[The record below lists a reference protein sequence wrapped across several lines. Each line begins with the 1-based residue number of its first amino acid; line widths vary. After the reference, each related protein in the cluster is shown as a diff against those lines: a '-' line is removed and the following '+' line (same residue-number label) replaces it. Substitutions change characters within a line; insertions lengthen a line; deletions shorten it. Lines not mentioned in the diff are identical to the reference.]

1 MTLKVNLEYALRH
14 TFVVIVF
21 LGLATWFGYDGLVTY
36 PRTDAAILYEK
47 IEGEK
52 PGEGVQLES
61 FKQQKIK
68 TQNSFSFACGLVG
81 LIVLLR
87 LLATIRRRR
96 ITFDDQQV
104 NWNGQVFS
112 YSDITAVRDD
122 KWETSQ
128 ICVLDVK
135 GKRFVIDGWHYV
147 GADQLREKVLAS
159 KGELPRVLFLNP
171 DLHTLLWGT
180 ESWEIS
186 VHPKGPT
193 SVARGSLKGKLLSD
207 LLPDFPLLIKV
218 IDAKMKLSVQVHPNE
233 TTCKVTG
240 GDPKTE
246 MWCLLEDGSI
256 YAGLKPGV
264 GPQEINQAI
273 ESGEFEK
280 VLVKHE
286 GHAGD
291 TFFIPGGL
299 VHAIDAGTKLYEVQQ
314 SSNTTFRLYDWGRVG
329 ADGKPRELHIAQ
341 SLKAIDY
348 TLEPPKPQKEVDSPF
363 FNFKVVHLQGKTKLA
378 TGEGPTILFAAKGDV
393 TIFGEEMKEGTSAF
407 VPKGGELELQTASS
421 ALIFVSKSK

>member
-1 MTLKVNLEYALRH
+1 MTLKVNSEYAVRH
-14 TFVVIVF
+14 AFVVIVF
-21 LGLATWFGYDGLVTY
+21 LGLAAWFGYDGLVTY
-36 PRTDAAILYEK
+36 PQTEAAALYEK
-47 IEGEK
+47 IEGQK
-52 PGEGVQLES
+52 PAEGVQLKS

-68 TQNSFSFACGLVG
+68 TQNCSAIACGLVG

-87 LLATIRRRR
+87 LLATARCR
-96 ITFDDQQV
+96 ISFDDREV
-104 NWNGQVFS
+104 NWNGHVFS
-112 YSDITAVRDD
+112 YADISAVRDD
-122 KWETSQ
+122 KWNKSQ
-128 ICVLDVK
+128 ICVIEAK
-135 GKRFVIDGWHYV
+135 GKKMTIDGWHYV
-147 GADQLREKVLAS
+147 GADKLRENVLS
-159 KGELPRVLFLNP
+159 SQEKMPRVLFLKP

-193 SVARGSLKGKLLSD
+193 CVARGPLKGKLLSD
-207 LLPDFPLLIKV
+207 LFPHFPLLIKV

-264 GPQEINQAI
+264 GPNEINAAI

-280 VLVKHE
+280 VLVKHQ
-286 GHAGD
+286 GRAGD

-363 FNFKVVHLQGKTKLA
+363 FNFKVVQVQGQTKLP

-393 TIFGEEMKEGTSAF
+393 TVFGEEMKEGTSAF
-407 VPKGGELELQTASS
+407 VPEGGEIELQTETS